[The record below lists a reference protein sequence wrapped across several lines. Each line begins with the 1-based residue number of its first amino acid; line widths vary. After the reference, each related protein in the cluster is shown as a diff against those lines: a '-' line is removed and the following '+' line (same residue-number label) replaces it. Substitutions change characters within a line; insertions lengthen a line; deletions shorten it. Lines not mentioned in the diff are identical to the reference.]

1 MTTVKE
7 SPIVETTV
15 ADLLGRS
22 LNQYERKYAPDK
34 IYIKGVIQPPI
45 PSPRV
50 SIVGSRK
57 ASNNGLEAAKEIA
70 KTLVKEKVLI
80 LSGLAEGIDTSA
92 HESAIDNGGKTIAV
106 IGTPLDKS
114 YPQKN
119 RYLQQIIAQYHLV
132 VSQFPIGYPVQKGNF
147 VIRNRTMA
155 LISDATVI
163 VEAGD
168 NSGSLHQGWEAI
180 RLNRSL
186 FIWKSIVEDSSLK
199 WPKQMMSY
207 GAVPLYSPNDMLH
220 SLPSDQQMPNLIE

>member
-34 IYIKGVIQPPI
+34 IYVKGVIQSPL

-57 ASNNGLEAAKEIA
+57 ASDNGLEAAKEIA
-70 KTLVKEKVLI
+70 KTLVKEKVI
-80 LSGLAEGIDTSA
+80 IVSGLAEGIDTSA

-106 IGTPLDKS
+106 IGTSLDKS

-119 RYLQQIIAQYHLV
+119 RYLQQIIMQYHLV
-132 VSQFPIGYPVQKGNF
+132 ISQFPIGYPIQKSNF

-155 LISDATVI
+155 LISDATII

-168 NSGSLHQGWEAI
+168 SRGSLHQGWEAI

-186 FIWKSIVEDSSLK
+186 FIWKTIVEDSSLK

-207 GAVPLYSPNDMLH
+207 GAIPLYSPKDLIE
-220 SLPSDQQMPNLIE
+220 SLPSELDMPNLI

>member
-1 MTTVKE
+1 MTTVRE

-15 ADLLGRS
+15 TDLLGRS

-34 IYIKGVIQPPI
+34 IYVKGVIQLPI

-57 ASNNGLEAAKEIA
+57 ASNNGLEATKEIA
-70 KTLVKEKVLI
+70 KSLVKEKVI
-80 LSGLAEGIDTSA
+80 IVSGLAEGIDTAA

-119 RYLQQIIAQYHLV
+119 RYLQQIIMQYHLV
-132 VSQFPIGYPVQKGNF
+132 ISQFPIGYPIQKGNF

-155 LISDATVI
+155 LISDATII
-163 VEAGD
+163 VEAGES
-168 NSGSLHQGWEAI
+168 SGSLHQGWEAI

-186 FIWKSIVEDSSLK
+186 FIWKSIVEDNSLK
-199 WPKQMMSY
+199 WPKQMMRY
-207 GAVPLYSPNDMLH
+207 GAIPLYSPNDILH
-220 SLPSDQQMPNLIE
+220 SLPSDQQMSNLIE